1 MWSRYIRGGLLV
13 LSGILAVFLVYL
25 LTSQVES
32 ELVPRGPVP
41 DPLEHADAGIDRF
54 TFTQTRSGAVQ
65 WQVQAQRARM
75 FEAENRAVLED
86 VQVTL
91 YGPKGRELQ
100 LEGDEGTID
109 TAKKN
114 FVLAKRTGDI
124 AVRLENG
131 YTIYTNHLAW
141 TDARREVT
149 TSDAVT
155 IIGNGLEVKGR
166 GLVGKLDAEE
176 FQILEN
182 VHVAILQ

>member
-32 ELVPRGPVP
+32 ELVPHGPVP
-41 DPLEHADAGIDRF
+41 DRLEHADAGIDRF

-75 FEAENRAVLED
+75 FETENRAVLEG

-109 TAKKN
+109 TVKKN

-155 IIGNGLEVKGR
+155 ITGNGLEVKGR

-176 FQILEN
+176 FQILED

>member
-1 MWSRYIRGGLLV
+1 M
-13 LSGILAVFLVYL
+13 
-25 LTSQVES
+25 
-32 ELVPRGPVP
+32 PRGPVP

-75 FEAENRAVLED
+75 FETENRAVLED

>member
-1 MWSRYIRGGLLV
+1 MWGRYIRGGLLV
-13 LSGILAVFLVYL
+13 LSGVLAVLLVYL

-32 ELVPRGPVP
+32 ELAPQGPVP
-41 DPLEHADAGIDRF
+41 SRLEHADAGIDRF
-54 TFTQTRSGAVQ
+54 TFTQSRAGAVQ

-75 FEAENRAVLED
+75 FENENRAVLEG

-91 YGPKGRELQ
+91 YGTKGRELQ
-100 LEGDEGTID
+100 MEGDEGTID

-124 AVRLENG
+124 VMRLESG
-131 YTIYTNHLAW
+131 YTILTNHLAW

-155 IIGNGLEVKGR
+155 ITGNGLEVKGR
-166 GLVGKLDAEE
+166 GLVGKLDIEE
-176 FQILEN
+176 FQILED

>member
-1 MWSRYIRGGLLV
+1 MWGRYIRGGLLV

-32 ELVPRGPVP
+32 ELAPRGPVP
-41 DPLEHADAGIDRF
+41 SRLERADAGIDRF
-54 TFTQTRSGAVQ
+54 TFTQSRSGAVQ
-65 WQVQAQRARM
+65 WQVQAQHARM
-75 FEAENRAVLED
+75 FETENRAVLEG

-124 AVRLENG
+124 AVRLDNG
-131 YTIYTNHLAW
+131 YTIFTNHLAW

-149 TSDAVT
+149 TNDAVT
-155 IIGNGLEVKGR
+155 ITGNGLEVRGR
-166 GLVGKLDAEE
+166 GLVGKLDVEE
-176 FQILEN
+176 FQILED